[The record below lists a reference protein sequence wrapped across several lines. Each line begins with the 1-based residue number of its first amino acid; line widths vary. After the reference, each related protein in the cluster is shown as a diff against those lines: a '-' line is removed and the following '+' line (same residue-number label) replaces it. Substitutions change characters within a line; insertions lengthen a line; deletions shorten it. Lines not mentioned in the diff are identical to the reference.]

1 MAAQLTV
8 EILETQKNDNTI
20 VVNEFI
26 ENVYRV
32 GASIAID
39 DFGSGF
45 ANFEHMTKIDGSLI
59 INIDKNARLVVET
72 IIVFARKLGK
82 KIVAEY
88 VHNEAVF
95 NVVKELGID
104 YAQGYYLGKPEA
116 EVLENFIFPE

>member
-59 INIDKNARLVVET
+59 INIDKMQDL
-72 IIVFARKLGK
+72 
-82 KIVAEY
+82 
-88 VHNEAVF
+88 
-95 NVVKELGID
+95 
-104 YAQGYYLGKPEA
+104 
-116 EVLENFIFPE
+116 